1 MVRLNSN
8 ARRFSRLFRGN
19 GMKAEYLESAE
30 FETELEEV
38 VKIIIRRY
46 RPRINYR
53 LKSKNQKW
61 RK

>member
-1 MVRLNSN
+1 
-8 ARRFSRLFRGN
+8 
-19 GMKAEYLESAE
+19 MKAEYLESAE

-61 RK
+61 RKHGNQLAR

>member
-1 MVRLNSN
+1 LI
-8 ARRFSRLFRGN
+8 